1 MKTQAI
7 KSKKFAADFKN
18 YLRSIENLVRYVER
32 ITDSVDGV
40 DGFVEEMFPATNTH
54 TINESQ
60 LTDSSRA
67 LFSIE
72 NVSTRMAKEA
82 KLMAKMLKSVQKKMK
97 KVNLSDIQAAE
108 LVAEQAQQG
117 KLDKE
122 RMKAEKKAAKKS
134 KERMKAEK
142 KAEKKAAKKSKAE
155 KKAATPATVPSV
167 EADLPRVETITVPE
181 PPVQDWRRDALL
193 NVLLKG

>member
-1 MKTQAI
+1 MDTMKTQAI

-54 TINESQ
+54 TINESR

-134 KERMKAEK
+134 KADK
-142 KAEKKAAKKSKAE
+142 KAEKKAAKKPTFLAG
-155 KKAATPATVPSV
+155 V
-167 EADLPRVETITVPE
+167 EADLPRVETITTPE
-181 PPVQDWRRDALL
+181 PQVQARPEVALAT
-193 NVLLKG
+193 